1 MAEAQ
6 KGQEKV
12 KDSPQGESSSPPLVG
27 NTDTR
32 ISNHRKCWIY
42 SPDVTVCGIYGPGTS
57 QEIVANWSSPF
68 ENSTLGEMSQ
78 KVGGL
83 IQAEK
88 QMTSVT
94 RFNTQQIW
102 DNISRSKR
110 AAFFRLIFI
119 ESTAFKRSSHG

>member
-42 SPDVTVCGIYGPGTS
+42 SPDVTKLSEDITN
-57 QEIVANWSSPF
+57 IVLNAIKDDPTDINLDETVAKKIEEKLLDWWQK
-68 ENSTLGEMSQ
+68 EN
-78 KVGGL
+78 
-83 IQAEK
+83 A
-88 QMTSVT
+88 
-94 RFNTQQIW
+94 
-102 DNISRSKR
+102 
-110 AAFFRLIFI
+110 
-119 ESTAFKRSSHG
+119 